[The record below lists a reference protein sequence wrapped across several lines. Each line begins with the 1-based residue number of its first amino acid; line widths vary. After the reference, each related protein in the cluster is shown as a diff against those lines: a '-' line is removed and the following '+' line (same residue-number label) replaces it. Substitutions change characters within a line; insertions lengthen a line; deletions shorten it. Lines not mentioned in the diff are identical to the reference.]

1 MSGLMEVPIMNFHCN
16 KDMNRYTIFQ
26 VNKHNVAAALLGFL
40 LIVVSCQ
47 REDIQKIEVENTPI
61 EFSGITS
68 WLDTKA
74 DGGSATSVLPS
85 NNFIV
90 WAQNSSNYSVFGT
103 DGTVVSTSDGG
114 ATWTY
119 SPVRYWQN
127 STYNFYAV
135 SPADKATGSLSANG
149 LSLSF
154 NDGWDLSVEQTD
166 LLLATQTV
174 DGSTQVNKDGGP
186 NKVSLTFDH
195 MLSKIS
201 FSARNAEGSNV
212 EFSVTGIKVFGLH
225 KTAESVTV
233 SSSSS
238 AWSLDNKSTSDSE
251 FKDISL
257 EQPKQ
262 LTTEKV
268 TENGVERYKYT
279 NLCDKFIVFPE
290 TATIVV
296 EVTYNQTYNGA
307 TASVTKS
314 ATISPT
320 LAAGYEYDFKLK
332 INADAIAIDSEPTV
346 TPWVSK
352 DSNNNDLVVD
362 DPIVM

>member
-1 MSGLMEVPIMNFHCN
+1 MNFHCN

-26 VNKHNVAAALLGFL
+26 VNKHNVAAALLGLL
-40 LIVVSCQ
+40 LIVISCQ

-90 WAQNSSNYSVFGT
+90 WAQNSSNYSVLGSN
-103 DGTVVSTSDGG
+103 GTVVSTSDGG

-127 STYNFYAV
+127 GTYNFYAV
-135 SPADKATGSLSANG
+135 SPADKATGTLSSAG
-149 LSLSF
+149 LVLSF
-154 NDGWDLSVEQTD
+154 GNGWNLSTEQPQTD
-166 LLLATQTV
+166 LLIAKQTIN
-174 DGSTQVNKDGGP
+174 GSTQVNKDGGP

-201 FSARNAEGSNV
+201 FSARNAESSNV
-212 EFSVTGIKVFGLH
+212 VFSVTRIKVYGLH
-225 KTAESVTV
+225 KTAERVTV

-238 AWSLDNKSTSDSE
+238 TWSLDDNNKSTSDSE

-257 EQPKQ
+257 QQPKQ
-262 LTTEKV
+262 LSTEKV

-362 DPIVM
+362 DPIEM